1 MLNLFATM
9 VRFEGGRR
17 PRGDRKGEDGG
28 EGICPLCAT
37 SAARF
42 CSSTLGTLVD
52 RTRKEF
58 SDDDVAKI
66 AGVYHAW
73 RARKTGRPRG
83 APLKSS
89 SGPSYK
95 GERSES

>member
-1 MLNLFATM
+1 LPPL
-9 VRFEGGRR
+9 RDR
-17 PRGDRKGEDGG
+17 RGDVLFIDARK
-28 EGICPLCAT
+28 
-37 SAARF
+37 
-42 CSSTLGTLVD
+42 LGTLVD

>member
-1 MLNLFATM
+1 MLNMFATM

-37 SAARF
+37 GAA
-42 CSSTLGTLVD
+42 LGTLVD